1 MRRCLMSYFII
12 IKTDWVLN
20 AREFS
25 ERLLARW
32 PTAQIEEEL
41 PKTKYSDLLEFEFPM
56 EKSTLYGSLNQKG
69 NAVIFHGGLQ
79 DCAEFTQW
87 CRSLIPPSERVVFC
101 DESMSINFSLA
112 PDMTPEEII
121 QAVRSS

>member
-1 MRRCLMSYFII
+1 MSYFII
-12 IKTDWVLN
+12 IKSDWVFK

-56 EKSTLYGSLNQKG
+56 RTSTLFGSLNQK
-69 NAVIFHGGLQ
+69 
-79 DCAEFTQW
+79 
-87 CRSLIPPSERVVFC
+87 
-101 DESMSINFSLA
+101 
-112 PDMTPEEII
+112 
-121 QAVRSS
+121 